1 MSENT
6 ITESQ
11 RKHLFALLG
20 DAGIKNRED
29 RLSFARTALDIDE
42 SNLASFTQL
51 YEGEADDLIFA
62 ARAWKTIQSL
72 RDLNG
77 ETLKSSISFVRR
89 YYNYSRDDE
98 AVAKVREDDAEE
110 RAQTRQKTRRRQR
123 SLSVLLDAL
132 GSLRRPQRRARRH
145 LQKRR
150 GQLSRHR
157 ISHAHTAVD
166 PPRPVQVRSPQTRSV
181 MTWTID
187 PLKKW
192 TVDSIIIDRSE
203 SMPASR

>member
-29 RLSFARTALDIDE
+29 RLSFARTVLDIDE
-42 SNLASFTQL
+42 SNLTSFTQL

-110 RAQTRQKTRRRQR
+110 PTDATGDETKATKPVRAPRRSGKPQKAAEESKTASPKAKRSAQPSSDQSRSHGGRSSKTR
-123 SLSVLLDAL
+123 SGSFSSDEIGYDLD
-132 GSLRRPQRRARRH
+132 
-145 LQKRR
+145 
-150 GQLSRHR
+150 
-157 ISHAHTAVD
+157 D
-166 PPRPVQVRSPQTRSV
+166 
-181 MTWTID
+181 
-187 PLKKW
+187 
-192 TVDSIIIDRSE
+192 
-203 SMPASR
+203 